1 MTQLQGNG
9 RLEAFSDGVFA
20 IAITLLVLDLKVP
33 DPGEGRTGG
42 LRAALIAEWPAYLGF
57 LTSFLTILIIWVNHH
72 GLFRQMRGHNRP
84 MLFANGLL
92 LLVVTLLPFPTALT
106 SRYILTEEAGV
117 AALVYCAAQL
127 ALALAFNVIWST
139 AYRGNLLNAD
149 AHTHYAR
156 IRRGY
161 RAGPVLYALAVL
173 VAVPFPLLG
182 VAICSGLAVYFA
194 ALSYDG

>member
-1 MTQLQGNG
+1 MTHLQENG

-33 DPGEGRTGG
+33 DLGEGRTGG
-42 LRAALIAEWPAYLGF
+42 LKAALMAEWPAYLGF

-72 GLFRQMRGHNRP
+72 SLFRQMRGHNRP

-106 SRYILTEEAGV
+106 SRYILTGEAGV

-127 ALALAFNVIWST
+127 ALALAFNVIWNT
-139 AYRGNLLNAD
+139 AYRGNLLNTD
-149 AHTHYAR
+149 THNQYAR

-173 VAVPFPLLG
+173 VAAPFRLLG